1 MFLSLVSGAWEIVGV
16 SQNLLT
22 GEQIKKCL
30 GVNTG
35 MVRWMTGGL
44 ENWEL
49 EANLPELLNLS
60 PPLDFLEVRGA
71 APLTILMLSSQFSL
85 LTTPALR
92 QQQAKLNQKQLN
104 AGYLVQIRQA
114 INSCVLG
121 RCSQCRD
128 A

>member
-35 MVRWMTGGL
+35 MDRWMTGGL

-60 PPLDFLEVRGA
+60 PPLDFLEVRGGVQ
-71 APLTILMLSSQFSL
+71 PHSQF
-85 LTTPALR
+85 
-92 QQQAKLNQKQLN
+92 
-104 AGYLVQIRQA
+104 
-114 INSCVLG
+114 
-121 RCSQCRD
+121 
-128 A
+128 